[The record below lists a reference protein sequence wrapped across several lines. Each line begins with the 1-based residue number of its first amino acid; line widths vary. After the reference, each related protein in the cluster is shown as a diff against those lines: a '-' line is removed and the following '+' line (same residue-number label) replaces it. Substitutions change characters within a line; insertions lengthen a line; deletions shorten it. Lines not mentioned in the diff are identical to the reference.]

1 MNIFKKFA
9 ELRKRNKID
18 KSTVLVNG
26 LLITCI
32 ILSISSGI
40 VDIVCYSGLSK
51 SYFHLGTLPIA
62 AAILYT
68 IISIGLTSGKFWCA
82 MKIGMLKE
90 LKNRLKTQKKPWY
103 KNIYKALA
111 PWQIV
116 HKILICISLLTAFS
130 MSVNSIGSGI
140 RTMQQNIDNMTR
152 DATTLIEL
160 NNSVNSGVK
169 DNREAKK
176 GNIMS
181 TKTAQ
186 DNAKAEVEKYW
197 NLLDGYQTKIRAV
210 RANEE
215 LSDEEK
221 SEQITK
227 IKSEAVSSLPIVSNK
242 NVEYISK
249 PEFEKE
255 FAKITKGNEVVD
267 STSVY
272 EEAVAYDKTQIED
285 TIRALAD
292 KEYKYPNGELIAFQ
306 NDDGELVNVQ
316 LAISR
321 LQNGI
326 SLWQSDTGDV
336 GESSRM
342 FTLIATYIKAD
353 EKAGGMGASEI
364 MLLIFIFITGIVQE
378 FLIALCT
385 PSATI
390 SRNTLTSVSRY
401 LQWKNE
407 EEKERFLISVYQ
419 DYVGD
424 GVINQEDFEAKCK
437 KCVELMER
445 SEKDI
450 INQYSKKSLPNP
462 LQGEVD
468 KLKKELEEERNKEPK
483 VIEKEVPVEVIK
495 EVPVEVP
502 VEVIKEVIKEVP
514 VEKKSRKIVKADF
527 SESVDKATAE
537 LDDLIKDI
545 D

>member
-1 MNIFKKFA
+1 MNIIKKFT
-9 ELRKRNKID
+9 ELKKKNKID
-18 KSTVLVNG
+18 KSSVLING
-26 LLITCI
+26 LAITCI

-68 IISIGLTSGKFWCA
+68 TISIGLTSGKFWCA

-90 LKNRLKTQKKPWY
+90 LKSRLKSQKFIWF
-103 KNIYKALA
+103 KNINKALF
-111 PWQIV
+111 PWQAI
-116 HKILICISLLTAFS
+116 HKTLIGISLLTAFS

-152 DATTLIEL
+152 DAETLIEL

-186 DNAKAEVEKYW
+186 ENAKAEVEKYW
-197 NLLDGYQTKIRAV
+197 SLLDSYQTRIRNI

-215 LSDEEK
+215 LEDEEK
-221 SEQITK
+221 TTQIQKLKT
-227 IKSEAVSSLPIVSNK
+227 EAVTSLPVVSNK
-242 NVEYISK
+242 NVEYLSK
-249 PEFEKE
+249 SEFERE
-255 FAKITKGNEVVD
+255 FAKITASNEVVD
-267 STSVY
+267 ATSVY
-272 EEAVAYDKTQIED
+272 EEAVAYDKDQIEL
-285 TIRALAD
+285 TILALAD
-292 KEYKYPNGELIAFQ
+292 KEYHLPNGELVLFQ
-306 NDDGELVNVQ
+306 NENGELVNVQ

-321 LQNGI
+321 LQNAI

-378 FLIALCT
+378 ILISLCT

-390 SRNTLTSVSRY
+390 SRKTLSSVSRY
-401 LQWKNE
+401 CEWKNNI
-407 EEKERFLISVYQ
+407 EKEKFLISVYQ

-424 GVINQEDFEAKCK
+424 GVINQEEFEAKCK
-437 KCVELMER
+437 KSVELMER
-445 SEKDI
+445 TPAITIEK
-450 INQYSKKSLPNP
+450 YSTKKGENP
-462 LQGEVD
+462 LQKKIEQ
-468 KLKKELEEERNKEPK
+468 LEKELAEEKAKEP
-483 VIEKEVPVEVIK
+483 IIK
-495 EVPVEVP
+495 EVPVEKIV
-502 VEVIKEVIKEVP
+502 EVIKEVP
-514 VEKKSRKIVKADF
+514 VEKKTRKIVKEGF
-527 SESVDKATAE
+527 SENVDKATAE
-537 LDDLIKDI
+537 LDELIKDI